1 MRVLIVEDEIT
12 LNRTLVEGLQ
22 EFGYQADSCENF
34 KDAEYYIGI
43 RNYDLIL
50 LDYDLEFY
58 KTKKFITRI
67 TNELKVPFI
76 VLSIVDDKETEIAFL
91 KAGADDFIKEP
102 FDIDIIAARVEAKL
116 RRTIDNRI
124 NIGKLTI
131 DIKNERT
138 SYKDKEIDI
147 KGKPFDILVY
157 LAEHRNQV
165 ISKDRLLNAIW
176 EEPEFITPNVV
187 ETSINAIRQKLDKN
201 LGIKCIETIRRR
213 GYKFC
218 YSGKDR

>member
-1 MRVLIVEDEIT
+1 MRILSVGVEEELSRSIVSSLRVIVDESYDID
-12 LNRTLVEGLQ
+12 
-22 EFGYQADSCENF
+22 DSSNF
-34 KDAEYYIGI
+34 LRF

-50 LDYDLEFY
+50 LDYDLEY
-58 KTKKFITRI
+58 NKTKKFITKVSK
-67 TNELKVPFI
+67 ELKVPLVI
-76 VLSIVDDKETEIAFL
+76 LSIINDKDTEIAFL
-91 KAGADDFIKEP
+91 RAGADDFIKEP
-102 FDIDIIAARVEAKL
+102 FDTEVICARVEAKL

-124 NIGKLTI
+124 KIGKLTI
-131 DIKNERT
+131 DIGEEKT
-138 SYKDKEIDI
+138 SYSDKEIEI

-157 LAEHRNQV
+157 LAEHKNQV

-218 YSGKDR
+218 YVDSEMS

>member
-1 MRVLIVEDEIT
+1 MRILAIGVEEELTKHIASDI
-12 LNRTLVEGLQ
+12 RVIID
-22 EFGYQADSCENF
+22 DSYDIDDSSNF
-34 KDAEYYIGI
+34 LRF

-50 LDYDLEFY
+50 IDYDLEY
-58 KTKKFITRI
+58 NKTKKFISKI
-67 TNELKVPFI
+67 TKELKVPLI
-76 VLSIVDDKETEIAFL
+76 VLSIVKEKDTEIAFL
-91 KAGADDFIKEP
+91 KAGADDFINEP
-102 FDIDIIAARVEAKL
+102 FDDDIISARIEAKL

-124 NIGKLTI
+124 NIGKLVI
-131 DIKNERT
+131 DISQEKTTFLDN
-138 SYKDKEIDI
+138 EIDI

-187 ETSINAIRQKLDKN
+187 ETSINAIRQKLDKSI
-201 LGIKCIETIRRR
+201 GVKCIETIRRR

-218 YSGKDR
+218 YHK

>member
-1 MRVLIVEDEIT
+1 MRILAIGVDEELAKSISKNLRVIVD
-12 LNRTLVEGLQ
+12 
-22 EFGYQADSCENF
+22 DSYDIDDSSNF
-34 KDAEYYIGI
+34 LRF

-50 LDYDLEFY
+50 LDYDLEY
-58 KTKKFITRI
+58 NKTKKFITKI
-67 TNELKVPFI
+67 SKQLKVPLI
-76 VLSIVDDKETEIAFL
+76 VLSIIDDKDTEIAFL

-102 FDIDIIAARVEAKL
+102 FDDDLIAARIDAKL

-124 NIGKLTI
+124 KIGNLTI
-131 DIKNERT
+131 DISEEKT
-138 SYKDKEIDI
+138 SYRDKEIDI

-157 LAEHRNQV
+157 LAEHKNQV

-218 YSGKDR
+218 YVDKEAS

>member
-1 MRVLIVEDEIT
+1 MRILSVGVEEELSRSVVSSLRVIVDESYDID
-12 LNRTLVEGLQ
+12 
-22 EFGYQADSCENF
+22 DSSNF
-34 KDAEYYIGI
+34 LRF

-50 LDYDLEFY
+50 LDYDLEY
-58 KTKKFITRI
+58 NKTKKFITKVSK
-67 TNELKVPFI
+67 ELKVPLVI
-76 VLSIVDDKETEIAFL
+76 LSIIDDKDTEIAFL
-91 KAGADDFIKEP
+91 RAGADDFIKEP
-102 FDIDIIAARVEAKL
+102 FDTEVICARVEAKL

-124 NIGKLTI
+124 KIGKLTI
-131 DIKNERT
+131 DIGEEKT
-138 SYKDKEIDI
+138 SYSDKEIEI

-157 LAEHRNQV
+157 LAEHKNQV

-218 YSGKDR
+218 YVDSEMS